1 MCFRGFPC
9 RNLLIFFKFFHLHT
23 DSLGQRSEGNSNF
36 SFEPQITFANREPSP
51 DYIEINTQIEQL
63 REQSSALEERRK
75 QSLDKIAK
83 KERKKEKK
91 RKKEKNSSRVTFSDS
106 SEYNSTGMSEIE
118 EVVNGG
124 DEDQTPIIH
133 SEMLPSEKVLEEE
146 AEERR
151 AEEEKKKNREPPIVF
166 KEIDVRLLSS
176 CFHVDD

>member
-1 MCFRGFPC
+1 MTCSFVAVY
-9 RNLLIFFKFFHLHT
+9 LHT
-23 DSLGQRSEGNSNF
+23 ESLGQRAEGNSNF
-36 SFEPQITFANREPSP
+36 SFEPQITAPARSPSP

-63 REQSSALEERRK
+63 REQSSALEERRQ

-91 RKKEKNSSRVTFSDS
+91 RSKEKKKSQKVTFSDS

-118 EVVNGG
+118 EANGSTT
-124 DEDQTPIIH
+124 ETPIIQ

-151 AEEEKKKNREPPIVF
+151 VEEERKKNREPPIVF
-166 KEIDVRLLSS
+166 KEIDVSHLSLFFL
-176 CFHVDD
+176 CL